1 MATGDR
7 TVTAV
12 ETLRQRIAE
21 LTAEARAL
29 KRFKLNR
36 AETLAAIERG
46 LAERVTPLRKKLQDY
61 AYQAAQEGVYWA
73 PSLGERDFLPLVA
86 LAVGPAKLLK
96 VLAGDL
102 EDVDDGPC
110 MADRG
115 RRLAEIAAERRSLE
129 IEEEKL
135 IRVAEAGGQRVTR
148 RPDADPSIVMAE
160 TLPWEAR

>member
-1 MATGDR
+1 MDTETPHR
-7 TVTAV
+7 EPSKPLAV
-12 ETLRQRIAE
+12 AVLRYESSKE
-21 LTAEARAL
+21 LFALASQNYDDLPARH
-29 KRFKLNR
+29 
-36 AETLAAIERG
+36 
-46 LAERVTPLRKKLQDY
+46 RVE
-61 AYQAAQEGVYWA
+61 QAAQEGVYWA

-86 LAVGPAKLLK
+86 LAVGPAQLLK

-115 RRLAEIAAERRSLE
+115 RRLSEIAAERRSLE
-129 IEEEKL
+129 IEEEEL